1 MSRVRDAA
9 AWVFRRVSPEL
20 YEYRHLLFGLVKNSL
35 KGKYNNSA
43 LGVLW
48 HIINPMMQIIVY
60 ALVFSML
67 FGRTIENYW
76 AYLSIG
82 VFAYNFFSS
91 SMNSGTNSIVSRRGM
106 VTKMY
111 FPRAVLVLAD
121 VTVHLITFVIAYAV
135 LICLIAALGFL
146 PNPILLLMV
155 PVVILIETVFITGA
169 VLAFS
174 AINVFYRDAAYGM
187 HIITMLMMFM
197 TPIFYEAPSEGI
209 LHYVLMINPMAYYV
223 DAFHN
228 LIYYGVIPEITNLLI
243 GLVVAFVALIIG
255 MRVFKSLERVFPEKL

>member
-9 AWVFRRVSPEL
+9 AGVFRRVSPEL
-20 YEYRHLLFGLVKNSL
+20 YEYRHLLFGLVKNNL
-35 KGKYNNSA
+35 KGKYSNSA
-43 LGVLW
+43 LGILW
-48 HIINPMMQIIVY
+48 HIINPVMQIVVY

-91 SMNSGTNSIVSRRGM
+91 SMNSGTNAIVSRRGM

-111 FPRAVLVLAD
+111 FPRTILVLAD
-121 VTVHLITFVIAYAV
+121 VMVHLITFVISYTV
-135 LICLIAALGFL
+135 LICLIAALGLL
-146 PNPILLLMV
+146 PNPVLLLLV
-155 PVVILIETVFITGA
+155 PVVIVIEAIFITGA

-209 LHYVLMINPMAYYV
+209 LHYILMINPMAHYV
-223 DAFHN
+223 ETFHD
-228 LIYYGVIPEITNLLI
+228 LIYYGIVPELTSLVI
-243 GLVVAFVALIIG
+243 GLVAAIIVLAIG

>member
-48 HIINPMMQIIVY
+48 HIINPVMQIVVY
-60 ALVFSML
+60 ALVFTML
-67 FGRTIENYW
+67 LGRTIENYW
-76 AYLSIG
+76 AYLSVG
-82 VFAYNFFSS
+82 VFAYNFFASS
-91 SMNSGTNSIVSRRGM
+91 LNSGTSSIVARRGM

-111 FPRAVLVLAD
+111 FPRAILVLAD
-121 VTVHLITFVIAYAV
+121 VTVHLITFVISYAV

-146 PNPILLLMV
+146 PNPILLLLV
-155 PVVILIETVFITGA
+155 PVVILIEAVFITGA
-169 VLAFS
+169 ALAFS
-174 AINVFYRDAAYGM
+174 AVNVFYRDAAYGM

-197 TPIFYEAPSEGI
+197 TPVFYEAPSEG
-209 LHYVLMINPMAYYV
+209 LVHYVLMVNPMAYYV
-223 DAFHN
+223 GALHD
-228 LIYYGVIPEITNLLI
+228 LIYYGVLPGAVDMLI
-243 GLVVAFVALIIG
+243 GLAAALAALAIG
-255 MRVFKSLERVFPEKL
+255 MHVFKSLERVFPEKL